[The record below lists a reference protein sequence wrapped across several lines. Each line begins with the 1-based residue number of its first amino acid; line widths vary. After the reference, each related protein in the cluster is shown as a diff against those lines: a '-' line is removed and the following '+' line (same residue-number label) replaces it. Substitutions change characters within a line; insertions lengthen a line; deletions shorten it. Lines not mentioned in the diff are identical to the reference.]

1 MQTTHI
7 SQRAQTAF
15 LVLVIAQVAH
25 SVEEYLFRL
34 YEVFPPARFASGLIS
49 SDLRTGFL
57 VLNLG
62 LIAFGI
68 WCYAVPVR
76 GKLSVAIPLIWFWI
90 VLEVLNGIGHPA
102 ASLLDRSYIPGTATA
117 PFLLAI
123 AIYLAIALH
132 KSPNLRDSQL

>member
-7 SQRAQTAF
+7 SQRTQIAF
-15 LVLVIAQVAH
+15 LVLVIAQAAH
-25 SVEEYLFRL
+25 SVEEYWFRL

-49 SDLRTGFL
+49 SDLLTGFL

-76 GKLSVAIPLIWFWI
+76 RKLSVAIPLIWFWI
-90 VLEVLNGIGHPA
+90 VLQILNGIGHPA

-123 AIYLAIALH
+123 AIYLSIQM
-132 KSPNLRDSQL
+132 LRPGR